1 MKIQFSGSDDEYL
14 NCNLMDISMEDFNR
28 FELNR
33 LNKVLLFIFN
43 NEERAHKSF
52 FKSDGTLA
60 NGTICLVDEIDS
72 EIREEQP
79 LNFNSGIVLIST
91 LHGG

>member
-1 MKIQFSGSDDEYL
+1 
-14 NCNLMDISMEDFNR
+14 MDISMEDFNR